1 MSPAAPR
8 DRRWSPIG
16 WLAAALIFGICG
28 AGTAVAFGNLGGK
41 LIESSA
47 RQPELA
53 PRLQVQFFLVAGFVD
68 VISIIGVGMAMYFI
82 FVTPFS
88 V

>member
-1 MSPAAPR
+1 METIYAFTLIATA
-8 DRRWSPIG
+8 I
-16 WLAAALIFGICG
+16 IFGACG
-28 AGTAVAFGNLGGK
+28 AATAVAFGNLGGK

-53 PRLQVQFFLVAGFVD
+53 PRLQTQFFLVAGFVD
-68 VISIIGVGMAMYFI
+68 VISIIGVGMAMFFI
-82 FVTPFS
+82 FVQPFA

>member
-1 MSPAAPR
+1 METIYAVTL
-8 DRRWSPIG
+8 I
-16 WLAAALIFGICG
+16 AAALIFGICG
-28 AGTAVAFGNLGGK
+28 AATAVAFGNLGGK

-53 PRLQVQFFLVAGFVD
+53 PRLQTQFFLVAGFVD
-68 VISIIGVGMAMYFI
+68 VISIIGVGMAMFFI
-82 FVTPFS
+82 FAPPFS

>member
-1 MSPAAPR
+1 MEIIYASTL
-8 DRRWSPIG
+8 I
-16 WLAAALIFGICG
+16 AAALIFAIAG
-28 AGTAVAFGNLGGK
+28 AGTAIAFGNLGGK

-53 PRLQVQFFLVAGFVD
+53 PRLQVQFFLVAAFVD
-68 VISIIGVGMAMYFI
+68 VVAIIGVGIAFLFI
-82 FVTPFS
+82 FAPPFA

>member
-1 MSPAAPR
+1 MELIQALSLISAA
-8 DRRWSPIG
+8 I
-16 WLAAALIFGICG
+16 IFGVCG

-53 PRLQVQFFLVAGFVD
+53 PKLQIQFFLVAAFVD
-68 VISIIGVGMAMYFI
+68 VISIIGVGMSFLFI
-82 FVTPFS
+82 FANPF

>member
-1 MSPAAPR
+1 MEMINAATL
-8 DRRWSPIG
+8 I
-16 WLAAALIFGICG
+16 AAAIIFGICG

-53 PRLQVQFFLVAGFVD
+53 PRLQTQFFLIAGFVD
-68 VISIIGVGMAMYFI
+68 VISIIGVGMAMF
-82 FVTPFS
+82 FVFVQPFAA
-88 V
+88 

>member
-1 MSPAAPR
+1 MET
-8 DRRWSPIG
+8 IYTFTL
-16 WLAAALIFGICG
+16 LASAIIFSICG

-82 FVTPFS
+82 FVQPFA

>member
-1 MSPAAPR
+1 METINAA
-8 DRRWSPIG
+8 IAI
-16 WLAAALIFGICG
+16 AAALIFGICG
-28 AGTAVAFGNLGGK
+28 AGTAIAFGNLGGK

-53 PRLQVQFFLVAGFVD
+53 PRLQTQFFLVAAFVD
-68 VISIIGVGMAMYFI
+68 VISIIGVGMAFYFI
-82 FVTPFS
+82 FANPFT

>member
-1 MSPAAPR
+1 MMETINAA
-8 DRRWSPIG
+8 IAI
-16 WLAAALIFGICG
+16 AAALIFGICG
-28 AGTAVAFGNLGGK
+28 AGTAIAFGNLGGK

-53 PRLQVQFFLVAGFVD
+53 PRLQTQFFLVAAFVD
-68 VISIIGVGMAMYFI
+68 VISIIGVGIAFLFI
-82 FVTPFS
+82 FANPFA

>member
-1 MSPAAPR
+1 METIYASTL
-8 DRRWSPIG
+8 I
-16 WLAAALIFGICG
+16 AAALIFGICG
-28 AGTAVAFGNLGGK
+28 AGTAIAFGSLGGK

-53 PRLQVQFFLVAGFVD
+53 PRLQTQFFLVAGFVD
-68 VISIIGVGMAMYFI
+68 VISIIGVGMAMYFT
-82 FVTPFS
+82 FVQPFS

>member
-1 MSPAAPR
+1 MEIIFANTL
-8 DRRWSPIG
+8 
-16 WLAAALIFGICG
+16 LAAALIFGICG
-28 AGTAVAFGNLGGK
+28 AGTAIAFSLLGGK

-53 PRLQVQFFLVAGFVD
+53 PRLQTQFFLVAGFVD
-68 VISIIGVGMAMYFI
+68 VIAIIGVGMAMYFI
-82 FVTPFS
+82 FVQPFS

>member
-1 MSPAAPR
+1 MEIIFANTL
-8 DRRWSPIG
+8 I
-16 WLAAALIFGICG
+16 AAALIFGLAG
-28 AGTAVAFGNLGGK
+28 AGTAIAFGLLGGK

-53 PRLQVQFFLVAGFVD
+53 SRLQVQFFLVAGFVD
-68 VISIIGVGMAMYFI
+68 VIAIIGVGMAMYFI
-82 FVTPFS
+82 FVQPFS

>member
-1 MSPAAPR
+1 MEIVEAATL
-8 DRRWSPIG
+8 I
-16 WLAAALIFGICG
+16 AAAIIFGVCG

-53 PRLQVQFFLVAGFVD
+53 PRLQTQFFLVAAFVD
-68 VISIIGVGMAMYFI
+68 VISIIGVGMAFLFI
-82 FVTPFS
+82 FGS
-88 V
+88 

>member
-1 MSPAAPR
+1 MIQAFTLLTAG
-8 DRRWSPIG
+8 I
-16 WLAAALIFGICG
+16 IFGLAG
-28 AGTAVAFGNLGGK
+28 AGTAIGFGLLGGK

-53 PRLQVQFFLVAGFVD
+53 PKLQTQFFLVVGFLD
-68 VISIIGVGMAMYFI
+68 VISIIGVGMAFMFI
-82 FVTPFS
+82 FANPF

>member
-1 MSPAAPR
+1 METIFAYTM
-8 DRRWSPIG
+8 
-16 WLAAALIFGICG
+16 LAAALIFGICG
-28 AGTAVAFGNLGGK
+28 AGTAVAFGILGGK

-53 PRLQVQFFLVAGFVD
+53 PRLQTQFFLIAGFVD
-68 VISIIGVGMAMYFI
+68 VISIIGVGMAMFFI
-82 FVTPFS
+82 FVQPFH

>member
-1 MSPAAPR
+1 METIYAYTLIS
-8 DRRWSPIG
+8 
-16 WLAAALIFGICG
+16 AALIFGICG
-28 AGTAVAFGNLGGK
+28 AGTAIAFGNLGGK

-53 PRLQVQFFLVAGFVD
+53 PRLQTQFFLVAGFVD
-68 VISIIGVGMAMYFI
+68 VISIIGVGMAMLFI
-82 FVTPFS
+82 FGLPFQ

>member
-1 MSPAAPR
+1 MELIYANTL
-8 DRRWSPIG
+8 I
-16 WLAAALIFGICG
+16 AAALIFSIAG
-28 AGTAVAFGNLGGK
+28 AGTAIAFGLLGGK

-53 PRLQVQFFLVAGFVD
+53 PRLQTQFFLIAGFVD
-68 VISIIGVGMAMYFI
+68 VIAIIGVGIAMYFI
-82 FVTPFS
+82 FAIPFQ

>member
-1 MSPAAPR
+1 METIYAYTL
-8 DRRWSPIG
+8 I
-16 WLAAALIFGICG
+16 AAAIIFGICG

-47 RQPELA
+47 RQPELQ
-53 PRLQVQFFLVAGFVD
+53 PRLQTQFFLVAGFVD

-82 FVTPFS
+82 FVIPFQ

>member
-1 MSPAAPR
+1 METVQAFTL
-8 DRRWSPIG
+8 
-16 WLAAALIFGICG
+16 LAAAIIFGICG

-53 PRLQVQFFLVAGFVD
+53 PKLQTQF
-68 VISIIGVGMAMYFI
+68 
-82 FVTPFS
+82 
-88 V
+88 

>member
-1 MSPAAPR
+1 METIYAATL
-8 DRRWSPIG
+8 I
-16 WLAAALIFGICG
+16 AAALIFGICG
-28 AGTAVAFGNLGGK
+28 AGTAIAFGSLGGK

>member
-1 MSPAAPR
+1 METIQAFSVIA
-8 DRRWSPIG
+8 I
-16 WLAAALIFGICG
+16 ALIFGLCG

-53 PRLQVQFFLVAGFVD
+53 PKLQVQFFLVAGFVD
-68 VISIIGVGMAMYFI
+68 VISIIGVGVSFLVI
-82 FVTPFS
+82 FANPFLG
-88 V
+88 